1 MASPDLE
8 GGDGGK
14 TRIPGNRKRP
24 RPKSGGANAHRGLEN
39 DDEPFDDGFG
49 DLARYFEEDGEER
62 GDEDTTTVCSS
73 PSCSSLS
80 THIEEGGD
88 QGRAPPSPPVR
99 TETVPR
105 RRILCRSRSL
115 IGLNAFARGLP
126 QAMEARA
133 DGLPSKVSTGN
144 THSKAQAH
152 DPLILF
158 GLDLSS
164 QPPAVQFALC
174 ACGVFAFT
182 IVYGYLQEL
191 LAVHIAGRKFA
202 LFLGSC
208 QFAGYAFWSF
218 VLTKIRAYRHRSDGE
233 GGTAPDWSLC
243 SSIRLRGQHW
253 TIGPSSVPLRTY
265 VGLSL
270 IRALDL
276 GMTNT
281 AMLFLNYPAKTLIKS
296 SRVVF
301 TMLLGLVIGG
311 KSYRCRDY
319 VAVSL
324 LVTGLG
330 IFLHADSKASVV
342 FHPIGVMMLVVSLTC
357 DGTLNNWS
365 EVIMREYRVGQ
376 DEFQLQ
382 LYSIALLAMLGAAYA
397 KGELLLG
404 MNHFFFQPG
413 TVAEIEAGD
422 TPEDGVYTWTIQR
435 KCLVLFFFS
444 FTGLLGSSCA
454 GAITKQFGALSMSI
468 VGTAR
473 KAMTLFLS
481 FIAFHNTCTLEHI
494 AGMIIFLGA
503 LLMKSIRASK
513 SSGSNGG
520 AKQAVIHGSTST
532 MELDKLLGERSD
544 DETSIEDE
552 KEHVDDE
559 EACQEMQPLV
569 DCKESCNDQ
578 ADEENNPLD
587 DGLVD
592 SNIIY
597 IEALPPPEATS
608 SLLDTAT
615 ASPGLPT
622 ILSYFRRRTHH
633 HSS

>member
-1 MASPDLE
+1 MRGSSSPTVGE
-8 GGDGGK
+8 TIGSSSKAHGGK
-14 TRIPGNRKRP
+14 TN
-24 RPKSGGANAHRGLEN
+24 
-39 DDEPFDDGFG
+39 
-49 DLARYFEEDGEER
+49 
-62 GDEDTTTVCSS
+62 
-73 PSCSSLS
+73 
-80 THIEEGGD
+80 
-88 QGRAPPSPPVR
+88 
-99 TETVPR
+99 
-105 RRILCRSRSL
+105 
-115 IGLNAFARGLP
+115 
-126 QAMEARA
+126 
-133 DGLPSKVSTGN
+133 
-144 THSKAQAH
+144 

-164 QPPAVQFALC
+164 QPPAVQFFLC

-202 LFLGSC
+202 LFLASC

-218 VLTKIRAYRHRSDGE
+218 VLTKIRAYRHRHRSDGE
-233 GGTAPDWSLC
+233 FNTVNGSSLC
-243 SSIRLRGQHW
+243 SSVRLQGQRW

-265 VGLSL
+265 IGLSL

-276 GMTNT
+276 GMTNS
-281 AMLFLNYPAKTLIKS
+281 AMMFLNYPAKTLIKS

-382 LYSIALLAMLGAAYA
+382 LYSIALLAMICAAHA

-404 MNHFFFQPG
+404 MKHFFFQPG
-413 TVAEIEAGD
+413 TVSEIESGD
-422 TPEDGVYTWTIQR
+422 TPEGGDYTWTIWR

-454 GAITKQFGALSMSI
+454 GAITKRFGALSMSI
-468 VGTAR
+468 TSTTR

-481 FIAFHNTCTLEHI
+481 FISFHNTCTLEHV
-494 AGMIIFLGA
+494 AGMVIFLGA
-503 LLMKSIRASK
+503 LLMKSICASK
-513 SSGSNGG
+513 SSFDGG
-520 AKQAVIHGSTST
+520 AKQAIIHGSTST
-532 MELDKLLGERSD
+532 MELDKLLGDRSD
-544 DETSIEDE
+544 DETSIENDE
-552 KEHVDDE
+552 EKDVDDE
-559 EACQEMQPLV
+559 EAAGKDMQSLIGSKASSDGQV
-569 DCKESCNDQ
+569 
-578 ADEENNPLD
+578 DEENNLL
-587 DGLVD
+587 GTTCR
-592 SNIIY
+592 SNLSNPVY
-597 IEALPPPEATS
+597 IDAPTEAVS
-608 SLLDTAT
+608 SLLDSSSTYS
-615 ASPGLPT
+615 SPGLAT
-622 ILSYFRRRTHH
+622 ILSYFHQRNHRHQHVGVEEERRNGETAS

>member
-1 MASPDLE
+1 MAPDLE

-24 RPKSGGANAHRGLEN
+24 RPKSVGANAHRGLEN

-49 DLARYFEEDGEER
+49 DLASYFGEER

-80 THIEEGGD
+80 THVEEGGD
-88 QGRAPPSPPVR
+88 QGRAPPSPPGR

-115 IGLNAFARGLP
+115 IGLGAFPRGLP
-126 QAMEARA
+126 QAME
-133 DGLPSKVSTGN
+133 STKVLASTN
-144 THSKAQAH
+144 NSHSKAHAH

-164 QPPAVQFALC
+164 QPPAVQFVLC
-174 ACGVFAFT
+174 ASGVFAFT

-218 VLTKIRAYRHRSDGE
+218 VLTKIRTYRQRHRSDGE
-233 GGTAPDWSLC
+233 GGAAPDGSLC

-382 LYSIALLAMLGAAYA
+382 LYSIALVAMLGAAHA

-404 MNHFFFQPG
+404 MKHFFLEPG
-413 TVAEIEAGD
+413 TVAEIESGD

-454 GAITKQFGALSMSI
+454 GAITKRFGALSMSI

-481 FIAFHNTCTLEHI
+481 FIAFRNTCTLEHI

-503 LLMKSIRASK
+503 LLMKSICASK
-513 SSGSNGG
+513 SSGFSGG
-520 AKQAVIHGSTST
+520 AKQAIIHGSTST
-532 MELDKLLGERSD
+532 MELDKLLGEQSD
-544 DETSIEDE
+544 DETSVEAE
-552 KEHVDDE
+552 KDIDDE
-559 EACQEMQPLV
+559 EACQEMQPLSMARHQC
-569 DCKESCNDQ
+569 DGQ
-578 ADEENNPLD
+578 ADEDTPLD
-587 DGLVD
+587 DSLVD
-592 SNIIY
+592 SNTVY
-597 IEALPPPEATS
+597 IEALPPPEAAS